1 MQNDLDARQ
10 SMTDS
15 DRKAAQYSVTPK
27 GLPASAMSEAQVV
40 ILEHLLREYTN
51 RLPAPIAAKEHA
63 RLMDILPNLHFAWA
77 GGIERKQPHYYR
89 LQGPR
94 VLIEYDCVQ
103 NDANHSHTVWRDPEG
118 DFGRDLLAEHYA
130 AAH

>member
-1 MQNDLDARQ
+1 M
-10 SMTDS
+10 
-15 DRKAAQYSVTPK
+15 AA
-27 GLPASAMSEAQVV
+27 A
-40 ILEHLLREYTN
+40 EHE
-51 RLPAPIAAKEHA
+51 
-63 RLMDILPNLHFAWA
+63 RLMGILPDLHFAWA

-103 NDANHSHTVWRDPEG
+103 NNANHSHTVWRDPEG